1 MIRSARKKPRNIVQF
16 RRYECKY
23 LIPDSL
29 AREIARYISPF
40 VTVDPHASESHDNA
54 YNIYSLYLDTPD
66 LRLFW
71 ESQNGLLN
79 RIKLRIRFYEMAD
92 VCPAFMEI
100 KRRHDRLV
108 LKDRARLDREAV
120 MWMLAGGSPDTR
132 HLAAEERACYEEFT
146 GWIARLLARPTTWI
160 RYRREAYVGTLNRD
174 VRITMDRDL
183 TCSPVEGRSG
193 DRHPHFWHTVEDRNV
208 VLEMKFDESCP
219 DWMVQVVRHF
229 GLEKRSY
236 SKYGKSIRTGLDPS
250 SLSPENAWS
259 LPRYSRVKTYE
270 RIY

>member
-1 MIRSARKKPRNIVQF
+1 MIRSARKKPDSTIQF

-23 LIPDSL
+23 LIRDSI
-29 AREIARYISPF
+29 AREISRYISPF

-54 YNIYSLYLDTPD
+54 YDIYSLYLDTPD

-79 RIKLRIRFYEMAD
+79 RIKLRIRFYTMVD
-92 VCPAFMEI
+92 DCPAFMEI

-108 LKDRARLDREAV
+108 LKDRAKLDREAA
-120 MWMLAGGSPDTR
+120 MCMLAGGSPDTL
-132 HLAAEERACYEEFT
+132 HLSAEERKCYEEFT
-146 GWIARLLARPTTWI
+146 GWTARWLAWPTTWI
-160 RYRREAYVGTLNRD
+160 KYRREAYVGIINKD

-183 TCSPVEGRSG
+183 TCSPIEGRSSY
-193 DRHPHFWHTVEDRNV
+193 RYPRFWHTVEDRKV

-219 DWMVQVVRHF
+219 DWMVQLVRHF
-229 GLEKRSY
+229 GLERRSY
-236 SKYGKSIRTGLDPS
+236 SKYGKSVKTGLDPS

-259 LPRYSRVKTYE
+259 LPRYSGIKTYE